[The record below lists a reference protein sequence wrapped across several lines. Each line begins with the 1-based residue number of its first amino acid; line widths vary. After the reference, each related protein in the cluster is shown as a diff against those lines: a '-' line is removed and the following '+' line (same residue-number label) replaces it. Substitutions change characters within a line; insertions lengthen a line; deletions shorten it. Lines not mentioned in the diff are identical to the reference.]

1 MVKLG
6 CMKCEK
12 VLMKQL
18 GKTRDEQSINKR
30 KINILSVNE
39 NYTLY
44 MQ

>member
-30 KINILSVNE
+30 KINISVLQLTKE
-39 NYTLY
+39 K
-44 MQ
+44 